1 MDESLAKIR
10 HERSVRDFPDL
21 NLQEGE
27 YIEFAFKRAHIC
39 YMMII
44 IGTAASIIVI
54 LLVFLAILLAQAQL
68 GESGRNF
75 VFIILGT
82 LLAFSILN
90 GIVATRIYNGNRLFI
105 TNRRVIQKIMNTPT
119 VHSINVI
126 DLSAVEDAIFHQGGL
141 FSTLFHYG
149 TLRLSTIGDETT
161 YTFKYSDISSKDL
174 ESVTQLISDSKKP
187 QEPDGDK
194 S

>member
-1 MDESLAKIR
+1 MDESLTKIR

-21 NLQEGE
+21 NLQDDE

-39 YMMII
+39 YMLAVV
-44 IGTAASIIVI
+44 GTAIAIIVI
-54 LLVFLAILLAQAQL
+54 LLIFLAILLTQPNI
-68 GESGRNF
+68 GETGRNF

-82 LLAFSILN
+82 LLAFTILN
-90 GIVATRIYNGNRLFI
+90 GFIATKIYNGNRLFI
-105 TNRRVIQKIMNTPT
+105 TNHRVIQKIMSTPT

-126 DLSAVEDAIFHQGGL
+126 DLSAVEDASFHQGGL

-174 ESVTQLISDSKKP
+174 EAVSKLITDAKKP
-187 QEPDGDK
+187 QEDK
-194 S
+194 ND